1 MLQQEKSGKRIC
13 KNIIEYVPYY
23 KLFITKTSNQEHDRE
38 IFIADYV
45 DTSHMLNSE
54 YHMTNLKDT
63 ETKVTVGDHRNLTEK
78 KRGDWHGWHK
88 NTGKY
93 ILCR

>member
-63 ETKVTVGDHRNLTEK
+63 ETKVTVGDHKNITGTK
-78 KRGDWHGWHK
+78 YGDWHG
-88 NTGKY
+88 
-93 ILCR
+93 